1 MFRKD
6 STGRSESSRPANPVK
21 RLSTAALAA
30 VLSIALIVPQAWAD
44 QNTVQTTLDSQSQQL
59 EVEQSS
65 ESADT
70 QANEP
75 TDWNDSFDQL
85 TLSSESGLSVNDA
98 SDEQKQSNANLTEL
112 PEQISATLG
121 LDVALK
127 AGRTI
132 IAGDYFHVSLPDGLT
147 AQTYA
152 ADDADDET
160 KQNATFDVLQRNDD
174 QDTEVKIAEARF
186 VTQSLLK
193 VTFVDPANVNTGEV
207 ADSIEEASARL
218 QLNVNLDSSLVK
230 NKSSEL
236 KWTLQTKTDDS
247 AGVSADGSTQDS
259 TSKTTT
265 RETKLVIPAKKQ
277 IASKLGIT
285 LKSNSLS
292 RNAAPLPATGTFANL
307 PSVSNDGSTYQYRLV
322 EELTGS
328 YQVDGGTV
336 LSCKS
341 GNTVS
346 EPSDGACAEGT
357 NAQLVVTDGDAMSE
371 SAPQAFTNKL
381 QTVTLSG
388 TKMWN
393 DYGTGLFPESVTA
406 DDMPYL
412 VKLTVQR
419 RISGGEWENVTK
431 TEDGQ
436 SVAPDITW
444 QKNSDG
450 SWTFTTEA
458 MPKNDANGNVYQYR
472 AVEESASAQGF
483 YPVYGSEDSSTRTD
497 DGNWQNVSLTNTA
510 TRFKLDKIGDDTTGS
525 AGETLNGVELQVQKD
540 GKLYAIWQRDENGV
554 ESSRVWVNGTQIVDN
569 TDGGV
574 AGTDGYIIGLPAGT
588 YDVKETKLPNGHVK
602 VGDFKMTV
610 ASDGAV
616 TLEGSPA
623 QVAIEN
629 SGSQTDAVITVTDSV
644 FRAQLKLDKTF
655 THNDSK
661 QPVSGMTFDLYKM
674 VGDSQ
679 SDADVIIAQI
689 ATDAD
694 GTWSSAAHN
703 DVAWQNGDQAFGD
716 LAKYYVNQSDG
727 LPAGTYYVKETGSTF
742 DTVDSVGTVTEFTL
756 NAATIDGDG
765 AHGTTFDVAVE
776 NSEFNAAVRIAKIDA
791 ETGSA
796 IDGAKFT
803 LEYMKSSSTESTVV
817 AADLESGKSYAMNA
831 GMSAVEGTSN
841 ADSGVLAITGLK
853 KGSYT
858 LTETANQGYAVSNRV
873 VTKFTI
879 DDADNATTFDLAK
892 KSDRDAIGATDVD
905 SSVSENGL
913 ANQSLRGT
921 ISLTKTAADDAALL
935 DGVTFKVQHK
945 SNDAWIDVDALQDL
959 QTGNTYAATIDQSG
973 SITRTTQDES
983 GSQGALTIRNLPW
996 GTYRFVETSPQDG
1009 YIGRDSA
1016 GQLVS
1021 DEITLDRNSFGDAGD
1036 QATADAIDHNVSMT
1050 NAKTS
1055 LTISK
1060 SSSEGGAKLAGAE
1073 FTITPAEGSHFAD
1086 NEASKV
1092 LPTDE
1097 NGNASISGQLVA
1109 DNSYLIEETK
1119 APAGYKRITG
1129 ILKITVKNDGSIVK
1143 AEDSADA
1150 FANGSVTL
1158 NDSAVIEAKDEP
1170 ITFSI
1175 TKKNTDGTTLQGA
1188 VFTLT
1193 PKPAEGDAAASAFSD
1208 GSTDAIALATGED
1221 GKASLPN
1228 ATDSKTL
1235 VVGNTYTLAETV
1247 APAGYI
1253 KVDSTLTF
1261 TVQDDG
1267 SLQAVGDV
1275 PAAFSTTSTAGEIA
1289 VFTGDVANDPTQ
1301 FYLTKVSATD
1311 SSRKLSGAVFE
1322 LTGIFAGQASAT
1334 TKEMTTDETGYAT
1347 IDKAQLIADGQ
1358 TEYTLTETQAPNG
1371 YLRLAQSYTFTV
1383 ATDGTIT
1390 PTQDVTGY
1398 SVNATGENAAFT
1410 VTAADTPIALKLI
1423 KEAAGLDGNLVDGQ
1437 KLAGAVFTI
1446 TPATDGET
1454 FADGT
1459 STALTV
1465 NTDDEGSA
1473 QLSAQLIAGHS
1484 YNVKE
1489 TMAPAGYQMTDVT
1502 YTVTVD
1508 DQGNATWSIGG
1519 QTIGTDGKDGLFPQA
1534 ADGEHQAVAIVA
1546 NKVALAAMPHSG
1558 KIFGLSPISVA
1569 GLLLIAAGITAMAI
1583 ARRRRNA

>member
-65 ESADT
+65 ESADA
-70 QANEP
+70 QSAES
-75 TDWNDSFDQL
+75 TDWTDSFDQL
-85 TLSSESGLSVNDA
+85 TLSSESGLSVNEA
-98 SDEQKQSNANLTEL
+98 SDEQKQSNADLTEL
-112 PEQISATLG
+112 PEQIAATLG

-127 AGRTI
+127 AGRAI

-160 KQNATFDVLQRNDD
+160 KQNATFDVLQRSDD

-186 VTQSLLK
+186 TTQSLLK
-193 VTFVDPANVNTGEV
+193 VTFVDPVNVNTGETT
-207 ADSIEEASARL
+207 DSIEEASARL

-236 KWTLQTKTDDS
+236 KWTLQTKVEDS
-247 AGVSADGSTQDS
+247 ASDSADDSADGSTQDS
-259 TSKTTT
+259 ASKTTT
-265 RETKLVIPAKKQ
+265 RETKLVILAKKQ

-292 RNAAPLPATGTFANL
+292 RSAAPLPAT
-307 PSVSNDGSTYQYRLV
+307 VS
-322 EELTGS
+322 E
-328 YQVDGGTV
+328 
-336 LSCKS
+336 
-341 GNTVS
+341 TVS
-346 EPSDGACAEGT
+346 E
-357 NAQLVVTDGDAMSE
+357 TDG
-371 SAPQAFTNKL
+371 
-381 QTVTLSG
+381 
-388 TKMWN
+388 
-393 DYGTGLFPESVTA
+393 
-406 DDMPYL
+406 
-412 VKLTVQR
+412 
-419 RISGGEWENVTK
+419 
-431 TEDGQ
+431 
-436 SVAPDITW
+436 
-444 QKNSDG
+444 
-450 SWTFTTEA
+450 
-458 MPKNDANGNVYQYR
+458 
-472 AVEESASAQGF
+472 
-483 YPVYGSEDSSTRTD
+483 
-497 DGNWQNVSLTNTA
+497 
-510 TRFKLDKIGDDTTGS
+510 
-525 AGETLNGVELQVQKD
+525 
-540 GKLYAIWQRDENGV
+540 
-554 ESSRVWVNGTQIVDN
+554 
-569 TDGGV
+569 
-574 AGTDGYIIGLPAGT
+574 
-588 YDVKETKLPNGHVK
+588 
-602 VGDFKMTV
+602 
-610 ASDGAV
+610 
-616 TLEGSPA
+616 
-623 QVAIEN
+623 
-629 SGSQTDAVITVTDSV
+629 
-644 FRAQLKLDKTF
+644 
-655 THNDSK
+655 
-661 QPVSGMTFDLYKM
+661 
-674 VGDSQ
+674 
-679 SDADVIIAQI
+679 
-689 ATDAD
+689 
-694 GTWSSAAHN
+694 
-703 DVAWQNGDQAFGD
+703 
-716 LAKYYVNQSDG
+716 
-727 LPAGTYYVKETGSTF
+727 
-742 DTVDSVGTVTEFTL
+742 
-756 NAATIDGDG
+756 
-765 AHGTTFDVAVE
+765 
-776 NSEFNAAVRIAKIDA
+776 
-791 ETGSA
+791 
-796 IDGAKFT
+796 
-803 LEYMKSSSTESTVV
+803 
-817 AADLESGKSYAMNA
+817 
-831 GMSAVEGTSN
+831 
-841 ADSGVLAITGLK
+841 
-853 KGSYT
+853 
-858 LTETANQGYAVSNRV
+858 
-873 VTKFTI
+873 
-879 DDADNATTFDLAK
+879 
-892 KSDRDAIGATDVD
+892 
-905 SSVSENGL
+905 ENGL
-913 ANQSLRGT
+913 TNQPLRGT
-921 ISLTKTAADDAALL
+921 ISLTKTADDATLL

-945 SNDAWIDVDALQDL
+945 SNDTWIDVGALQSL
-959 QTGNTYAATIDQSG
+959 QTGNTYAATVDQSG
-973 SITRTTQDES
+973 SITGTTQDES
-983 GSQGALTIRNLPW
+983 GSQGVLMIRNLPW

-1021 DEITLDRNSFGDAGD
+1021 DEITLDRTSFDEAGD

-1060 SSSEGGAKLAGAE
+1060 SSSEGSAKLAGAE
-1073 FTITPAEGSHFAD
+1073 FTIIPAEGSHFAD
-1086 NEASKV
+1086 NAESKV
-1092 LPTDE
+1092 LTTDE
-1097 NGNASISGQLVA
+1097 NGNASISGQLVVGH
-1109 DNSYLIEETK
+1109 SYLIEETK

-1129 ILKITVKNDGSIVK
+1129 TLKITVKNDGSIVK
-1143 AEDSADA
+1143 AEDSTDA

-1175 TKKNTDGTTLQGA
+1175 TKKNADGATLQGA

-1208 GSTDAIALATGED
+1208 GSTDAITLTTGED

-1301 FYLTKVSATD
+1301 FYMTKVSAAD

-1322 LTGIFAGQASAT
+1322 LTGIFAGQTSAT
-1334 TKEMTTDETGYAT
+1334 TKEITTDETGYAT

-1383 ATDGTIT
+1383 ATNGTIT

-1398 SVNATGENAAFT
+1398 SVNTTGENAAFT

-1446 TPATDGET
+1446 TPATDDET

-1465 NTDDEGSA
+1465 TTDDEGSA
-1473 QLSAQLIAGHS
+1473 QLSAQLIAGHF

-1489 TMAPAGYQMTDVT
+1489 TTAPTGYQMTDVT
-1502 YTVTVD
+1502 YTVSVD

-1569 GLLLIAAGITAMAI
+1569 GLLLIAVGITAMAI